1 VEATAPIQQVKS
13 DRLLS
18 LDALRGFD
26 MFWIVGGEA
35 VFTTLRDQLH
45 WPWLNSVV
53 QFFTEHVEWEGFHF
67 YDLIFPLFLFIIGV
81 TLPYSIGK
89 RLEHGDSK
97 GKIVAKVVRRT
108 LMLILLGL
116 IYNGLLNFSP
126 YDHLRLAG
134 VLQRQ
139 ALGYCFAAF
148 AFLYLKPRGQAIS
161 AAAIL
166 LGYWLIMRFSA
177 SGGHQPGDMS
187 EWGNY
192 ANYIDRC
199 VFAPG
204 QMYEKYGDPEG
215 LLSTIPA
222 FATALL
228 GLLTGQFLKSERRPS
243 QKALL
248 IFVAGLLSIGLGL
261 LWGIDFPIIKKLWTS
276 SYVLVAGGASM
287 VLLSVFYW
295 LVDVKGWRRWTL
307 FFVVIGV
314 NPITIYMAQSIVNF
328 DEIGKF
334 FAGGIAGHAGA
345 WGAFILAAAGF
356 AARWLFL
363 LFLHRKKVYLRV

>member
-1 VEATAPIQQVKS
+1 MEAAASGEPAKAE
-13 DRLLS
+13 RLLS
-18 LDALRGFD
+18 LDTLRGFD
-26 MFWIVGGEA
+26 MFWIAGGET
-35 VFTTLRDQLH
+35 VFATLRDQLH
-45 WPWLNSVV
+45 WPWFNSVV
-53 QFFTEHVEWEGFHF
+53 QFFTEHVEWEGFRF

-97 GKIVAKVVRRT
+97 GQIAAKVVRRT

-116 IYNGLLNFSP
+116 IYNGLLNFEP
-126 YDHLRLAG
+126 FDHLRLAG

-139 ALGYCFAAF
+139 ALGYCFAGF
-148 AFLYLKPRGQAIS
+148 AFLYLKPRGQAIIGTFFLI
-161 AAAIL
+161 A
-166 LGYWLIMRFSA
+166 YWLILKLSA
-177 SGGHQPGDMS
+177 GPGHPAGDMS

-192 ANYIDRC
+192 ANYLDRT

-215 LLSTIPA
+215 ILSTIPA
-222 FATALL
+222 FSTALL
-228 GLLTGQFLKSERRPS
+228 GLLTGQFLKSDRQPS
-243 QKALL
+243 TKALW
-248 IFVAGLLSIGLGL
+248 IFLAGVISIGLGL

-287 VLLSVFYW
+287 VLLAAFYW
-295 LVDVKGWRRWTL
+295 IVDVKGWRRWTL

-314 NPITIYMAQSIVNF
+314 NPITIYMAQCFIDF
-328 DEIGKF
+328 DNIGKF
-334 FAGGIAGHAGA
+334 FAGGIAGHSGA
-345 WGAFILAAAGF
+345 WGAFILAVAGF
-356 AARWLFL
+356 TARWLFL